1 MTVPGRLLAI
11 DHGTKVIGLALCDP
25 TGLIARPLQLLVRT
39 SKKADFATINALIAE
54 HGVQAVIVGLPMSPA
69 DVTGYTQA
77 DQVRRW
83 ASRLAAAIGVPVY
96 LWNER
101 YSSDDAAELLAA
113 AGKPRPDRIDAVAAA
128 IILQSFL
135 DALRDEGIDWP
146 APVQPES

>member
-1 MTVPGRLLAI
+1 MIVPGRLLAI

-39 SKKADFATINALIAE
+39 SKKADFTAINALVTE
-54 HGVQAVIVGLPMSPA
+54 YDVQAVIVGLPVSPPE
-69 DVTGYTQA
+69 VTGYTQA

-83 ASRLAAAIGVPVY
+83 ASRLANAISVPVY

-128 IILQSFL
+128 VILQSFL
-135 DALRDEGIDWP
+135 DALRDEGINWP
-146 APVQPES
+146 DPVPPET

>member
-1 MTVPGRLLAI
+1 MTVPGRLLAV

-25 TGLIARPLQLLVRT
+25 TGLIARPLQVLVRT

-54 HGVQAVIVGLPMSPA
+54 HDAKAVIVGLPVSPP

-83 ASRLAAAIGVPVY
+83 ASRLAAAISVPVY

-113 AGKPRPDRIDAVAAA
+113 AGKPRPDRIDAIAAA
-128 IILQSFL
+128 VILQSFL
-135 DALRDEGIDWP
+135 DTLRDEGIDWP
-146 APVQPES
+146 VPVPPEN